1 MEKMKVG
8 NLSGIQRHNQRETD
22 NHSNPDIDI
31 EKSHLN
37 YDLVNHGSI
46 NYREKIK
53 QIIESQRISKRAV
66 RKDAVLVNEWIIT
79 SDTAFFQENTDT
91 QAFFTDVVAY
101 FSDRCGRQNVAYAT
115 VHLDETTPHMHLGIV
130 PMYEGRLSSKQVFSR
145 QSLLEIQEELPN
157 YLKERGYAIERGL
170 RGSPQ
175 KHLSVKEYKDVQKEL
190 QVSKQ
195 ELANQE
201 QILAEKER
209 ELHSYEQAIF
219 RIDRLL
225 EEKNEE
231 VKGKVQAMNQLEAK
245 RNEIINS
252 LQTTVL
258 PDLANVKEKK
268 FSLNGLKYVLSASDL
283 SAIKSITKDFE
294 TLRTQN
300 KHLKIDNN
308 TLTQENKELKQVNH
322 VQELQITDLTHELTL
337 KKEQLTAFEEK
348 QLNYD
353 QSEQIKQELDK
364 TTQKVSVLETD
375 NKRLKDKITDLTY
388 DFSELNEK
396 YQEIKLKFD
405 GLTTYL
411 QNAPKLKKS
420 LERYSKDRT
429 YLIDEKGTLFL
440 PPDTGSKGV
449 TMSLNPHFYPLKA
462 PFYNR
467 ETGCY
472 EFVGEYMANGRSR
485 TNTLQLS
492 EEQVLEKKA
501 FTFEQSTDKKA
512 WQQSKKYS
520 RDMSKGRGLS
530 R

>member
-1 MEKMKVG
+1 MRYTLLGSTAEIQRHRTTQEKKGGGALMSKIVARMEKMKDG
-8 NLSGIQRHNQRETD
+8 NLSGIQRHNQRETN

-37 YDLVNHGSI
+37 YDLVNPGSI

-145 QSLLEIQEELPN
+145 QNLLEIQEELPT
-157 YLKERGYAIERGL
+157 YLQERGYAIERGL

-231 VKGKVQAMNQLEAK
+231 VKGKVQAMNQLETK

-268 FSLNGLKYVLSASDL
+268 FSLNGLKYVLSASDF

-300 KHLKIDNN
+300 KHLKIENN
-308 TLTQENKELKQVNH
+308 NLAQKNKELTQVNH
-322 VQELQITDLTHELTL
+322 EQELQITELAYELTL

-353 QSEQIKQELDK
+353 QSEQIKQELDT
-364 TTQKVSVLETD
+364 TTQTVSVLETE

-411 QNAPKLKKS
+411 HERLGHAKETILFTIQQGVKYLQNAPKLK
-420 LERYSKDRT
+420 
-429 YLIDEKGTLFL
+429 
-440 PPDTGSKGV
+440 
-449 TMSLNPHFYPLKA
+449 NP
-462 PFYNR
+462 
-467 ETGCY
+467 
-472 EFVGEYMANGRSR
+472 
-485 TNTLQLS
+485 
-492 EEQVLEKKA
+492 
-501 FTFEQSTDKKA
+501 
-512 WQQSKKYS
+512 
-520 RDMSKGRGLS
+520 
-530 R
+530 